1 MTITA
6 NFTPDDGSGLDTANA
21 YMSKDAA
28 DQYHADQGNDYW
40 SGLTDIVKQRA
51 IVRASGYIDKRFG
64 AKFRG
69 TRRRRTQGLLWP
81 RLGAYDNDGF
91 YLDTIPP
98 GILKACAEYAMRA
111 AFYNVLAPDVPR
123 STPGQD
129 MTDSPA
135 AESGDVITGQVRSI
149 TKKVGPIE
157 TQKMY
162 VTNAEIAERWS
173 NSGSS
178 RAPQSSIVNDVFIP
192 EYPEADLWIEQ
203 LLTSPMNGATLSRGD

>member
-1 MTITA
+1 MTTA

-21 YMSKDAA
+21 YLALAAA

-40 SGLTDIVKQRA
+40 GGLTDTVKQRA

-64 AKFRG
+64 SRFRG
-69 TRRRRTQGLLWP
+69 TRRRRTQGLMWP

-98 GILKACAEYAMRA
+98 QILKACAEYAVRA
-111 AFYNVLAPDVPR
+111 AYYNVLAPDVPR
-123 STPGQD
+123 AVPAQD
-129 MTDSPA
+129 MTTSPA
-135 AESGDVITGQVRSI
+135 PSTGDIIAGQVRSI

-157 TQKMY
+157 TQKSFI
-162 VTNAEIAERWS
+162 TNAEIAERWS

-178 RAPQSSIVNDVFIP
+178 RSAQSSVVNDVFIP

-203 LLTSPMNGATLSRGD
+203 IITSPMNGATMSRGD